1 MRTRLELMLCQ
12 PLSVCFIAGF
22 SAQMLEAFLMN
33 PIFVMR
39 YAAGQSVVSEALS
52 TDAEA
57 S

>member
-1 MRTRLELMLCQ
+1 MRSRLELMLCQ

-39 YAAGQSVVSEALS
+39 YAA
-52 TDAEA
+52 AEA
-57 S
+57 IRCGRSSQH